1 MKKIILFITAGIM
14 VVSVFPSCNK
24 SYTCECLKT
33 NGSKEVHTVI
43 GANKT
48 EAQKDCNEFGLV
60 GYCDIK
66 E

>member
-1 MKKIILFITAGIM
+1 MKKTILFIAAGLLTIT
-14 VVSVFPSCNK
+14 VLPSCNK

-33 NGSKEVHTVI
+33 NGSKDVHTVI
-43 GANKT
+43 SINRT
-48 EAQKDCNEFGLV
+48 QAQKDCNEYGLV